1 MDLIEWSDFPFK
13 DKPLKGTLSLIF
25 IIFISMVV
33 FFFWSKFLGIVSF
46 LVLFLSVIPFYTV
59 THYRIDRDGIAVKNM
74 GMVRKKKWEEI
85 KRVYVV
91 KNGLFFSPFEYETR
105 LEHYRGILM
114 RVYGDKKKQAID
126 FIKSLGLKLEI
137 VDSSQTSWFKNSPD

>member
-25 IIFISMVV
+25 IIFISLVV

-137 VDSSQTSWFKNSPD
+137 VDSSQTSGFKKSPD